1 MSKYK
6 HLIWSNTD
14 LNYEDWRADLESEY
28 PELSED
34 ERMERMYEI
43 NADYLDEE
51 RMNLNI
57 TLGMPILI
65 IADLGLWDGRHS
77 GYQEIASGNIKDCL
91 DTNADSAAWYVD
103 HLGDLRCDADHHDG
117 SNHYLYRVY
126 KDGVSETQ
134 MDNLKD
140 KIYRGVA
147 TRTDI
152 TRITRRLG
160 DDIGRVYGWTF
171 PQRKSTKKQA

>member
-43 NADYLDEE
+43 NADYLDDE

-65 IADLGLWDGRHS
+65 IAD
-77 GYQEIASGNIKDCL
+77 
-91 DTNADSAAWYVD
+91 
-103 HLGDLRCDADHHDG
+103 LGDLRCDADHHDG

>member
-43 NADYLDEE
+43 NADYLDDE

-77 GYQEIASGNIKDCL
+77 GY
-91 DTNADSAAWYVD
+91 
-103 HLGDLRCDADHHDG
+103 
-117 SNHYLYRVY
+117 
-126 KDGVSETQ
+126 
-134 MDNLKD
+134 
-140 KIYRGVA
+140 
-147 TRTDI
+147 
-152 TRITRRLG
+152 RRLRAG
-160 DDIGRVYGWTF
+160 TSKTAWILMRTLPHGMLTTLAICVVTLTTMMDPITIFIACIKMVSAKPRWIISKI
-171 PQRKSTKKQA
+171 KSIAV